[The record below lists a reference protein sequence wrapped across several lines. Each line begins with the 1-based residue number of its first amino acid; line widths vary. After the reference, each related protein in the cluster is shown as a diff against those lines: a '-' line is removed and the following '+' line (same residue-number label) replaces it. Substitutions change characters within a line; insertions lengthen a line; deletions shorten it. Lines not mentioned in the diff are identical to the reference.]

1 MGAFF
6 LLKNNR
12 TGTSSGY
19 LLSKKSKPLLI
30 RPMSKKD
37 YLSATT
43 IAQCSYCENQL
54 VLEKKYGS
62 QKTDLGER
70 RQHQG
75 DEEHLRHHLAAV
87 KHGTSK
93 DGRCFI
99 ASEVYGPLAPETEIL
114 RNFRDT
120 SLSRNIFGRVFIAIY
135 YDVSP
140 VIVSIIKNMHLL
152 RAPMK
157 LILDALVRSVK

>member
-1 MGAFF
+1 
-6 LLKNNR
+6 
-12 TGTSSGY
+12 
-19 LLSKKSKPLLI
+19 
-30 RPMSKKD
+30 MSKKD

-62 QKTDLGER
+62 QKTDMEER

-75 DEEHLRHHLAAV
+75 DEEHLRHHLAAM
-87 KHGTSK
+87 KHGSTK

-99 ASEVYGPLAPETEIL
+99 ASEIYGPLAPETEIL
-114 RNFRDT
+114 RNYRDT
-120 SLSRNIFGRVFIAIY
+120 SLSRNIFGRFFITFY

-140 VIVSIIKNMHLL
+140 VMVSIIKKMPLL
-152 RAPMK
+152 RSPVK
-157 LILDALVRSVK
+157 LILDTIVRNVE